1 MHRRALLDKLTGY
14 VPFDDREREAYER
27 LVAFVRNHPDCFERS
42 LSVGHITGAGWLLN
56 GAGDRVLLTHH
67 KKLDK
72 WLQLG
77 GHADGDPDV
86 LRVALREAREE
97 SGIEEIEPIST
108 EIFDVDVHPIPA
120 HNGVAAHFHYDV
132 RFLLRTTGDE
142 RFAVSDESHEL
153 AWVSPE
159 ELRDLTRE
167 ESLARM
173 QRKWIDRI
181 DLPVRA

>member
-1 MHRRALLDKLTGY
+1 MHRQGLLGKLADY
-14 VPFDDREREAYER
+14 VPLDDLERASYER
-27 LVAFVRNHPDCFERS
+27 MVTFVQSHPACCERS
-42 LSVGHITGAGWLLN
+42 LAVGHITGAGWLLN
-56 GAGDRVLLTHH
+56 AAGDRVLLTHH
-67 KKLDK
+67 KELDK

-77 GHADGDPDV
+77 GHADGDNDV

-97 SGIEEIEPIST
+97 SGIAGIEPIST
-108 EIFDVDVHPIPA
+108 DIFDVDVHPIPA
-120 HNGVAAHFHYDV
+120 HNGAPAHFHYDV

-142 RFAVSDESHEL
+142 RFEVSDESHEL

-159 ELRDLTRE
+159 ELPGLNLE

-181 DLPVRA
+181 GLLVRV